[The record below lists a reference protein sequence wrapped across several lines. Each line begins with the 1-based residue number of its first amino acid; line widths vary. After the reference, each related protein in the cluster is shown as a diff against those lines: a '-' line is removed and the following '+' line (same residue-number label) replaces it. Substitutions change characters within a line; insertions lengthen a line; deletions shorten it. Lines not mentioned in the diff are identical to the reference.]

1 MQSISRE
8 TNLVLT
14 VVCLT
19 STVGVQQVQAQII
32 TSSDGTG
39 SIVTASGNRFDI
51 SGGKS
56 GDGANLFHSFKEFGL
71 SQNQT
76 ANFLSHPSIQNI
88 LARVTN
94 GNASIIN
101 GLIKVT
107 GGNSNLYLMN
117 PAGIVFGTHASLN
130 VPAAFTAT
138 TANGIG
144 IGSHWFSASGSN
156 DYSALVGNPGSF
168 AFTVSQPGA
177 IVNAGNLAVGQGQ
190 SLNLLGGTVIN
201 TGRLSAPGGQI
212 TMAAIPGSSLVQLR
226 QPGQLLSLEVKAVTP
241 DSSQPNSWVLPALS
255 LPELLTGGNLR
266 QATGIR
272 VNSNGTVELTSGT
285 QVNVDN
291 GNAIVSGTLD
301 ASDKASGRTGGTVQI
316 LGRVK
321 LIDQA
326 RIDVS
331 GDADAVTSGGQVTV
345 ESTKATSGGI
355 SAQAASVVQQRLNI
369 PTDNACTPVDTNAAT
384 IGFTVPEALKRHRP
398 STLTAANPCI
408 PSITKGD
415 LLQAIDNTDQISK
428 ASPKHRLQRP
438 SPPEAKIIS
447 VFSKGFKKPAQ

>member
-8 TNLVLT
+8 ANLVLT

-39 SIVTASGNRFDI
+39 SIVTSRGNRFDI
-51 SGGKS
+51 SGGKA

-71 SQNQT
+71 SQDQT

-88 LARVTN
+88 LARIVG
-94 GNASIIN
+94 GNASVIN

-107 GGNSNLYLMN
+107 GGNSNLYLIN

-144 IGSHWFSASGSN
+144 FGSHWFSASGPN
-156 DYSALVGNPGSF
+156 DYSVLVGNPGSF

-212 TMAAIPGSSLVQLR
+212 TVAAIPGSSLVRLR

-255 LPELLTGGNLR
+255 LPELLTGGSLR

-291 GNAIVSGTLD
+291 GTAVVSGTLD

-326 RIDVS
+326 RIDS
-331 GDADAVTSGGQVTV
+331 GDADAVTNGGQVTV
-345 ESTKATSGGI
+345 GSTKATSGGI
-355 SAQAASVVQQRLNI
+355 SDQAASIVQQRLNT
-369 PTDNACTPVDTNAAT
+369 PTDNACTPADTNAAT
-384 IGFTVPEALKRHRP
+384 IGLTAPEALKRHRP

-408 PSITKGD
+408 PSITKGN
-415 LLQAIDNTDQISK
+415 LLQSIQSIDNKPNQRPK
-428 ASPKHRLQRP
+428 ATPKHPSQRP
-438 SPPEAKIIS
+438 SPPETKIIPT
-447 VFSKGFKKPAQ
+447 FSRGF